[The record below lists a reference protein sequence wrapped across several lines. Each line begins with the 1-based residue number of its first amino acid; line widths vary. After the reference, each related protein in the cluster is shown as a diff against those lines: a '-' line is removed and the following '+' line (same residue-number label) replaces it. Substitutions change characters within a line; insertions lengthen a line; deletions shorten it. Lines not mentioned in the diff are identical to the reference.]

1 MGKASFTNSS
11 VSSLALHYLISYSH
25 GSGGE
30 EASFAMYNLS
40 HRGGAFGFLVMGIV
54 FENIGFRRYERT
66 KRNNGAAC
74 GGDSL
79 GFKSS
84 MTWGEMGEINFP
96 TIIGINR
103 RRQQTYEAGSS
114 NAT

>member
-11 VSSLALHYLISYSH
+11 VSSLALHYLMSYSD

-40 HRGGAFGFLVMGIV
+40 HRGGADGFVVMGIV
-54 FENIGFRRYERT
+54 FENISFRRYERT
-66 KRNNGAAC
+66 KRSNGAAC

-79 GFKSS
+79 GL
-84 MTWGEMGEINFP
+84 NL
-96 TIIGINR
+96 
-103 RRQQTYEAGSS
+103 Q
-114 NAT
+114 